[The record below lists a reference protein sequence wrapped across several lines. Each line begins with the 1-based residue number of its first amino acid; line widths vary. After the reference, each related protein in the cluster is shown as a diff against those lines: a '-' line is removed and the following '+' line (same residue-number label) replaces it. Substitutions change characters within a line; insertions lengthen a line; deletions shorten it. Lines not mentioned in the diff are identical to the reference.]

1 MKKVILTS
9 AMLCSVLFGVQEYE
23 ANLAGHIIIDS
34 KSTVKPPKDAPDF
47 FKTYGKFANITREE
61 KIGTFK
67 SKGNRETDFYLPF
80 KNQPI
85 QGHSGIKY
93 IPKKDVFWVISDN
106 GLGKKYNSY
115 DAMLYAHEFKFDFK
129 NSKYELLKTVFFK
142 DSDKKYP
149 YPITTET
156 TKERYLSG
164 ADFDTESIQVI
175 NDEFY
180 IGDEF
185 GPYLLYFD
193 KNGNLKEVFDVY
205 VEGKKLIS
213 PDNPSLKFSDKPDG
227 ENEKFNIKHSKGFEA
242 MASSKDGSKLYLLL
256 EGSIYNNNAYENEKG
271 KEYLRIIEFDV
282 KNKKFT
288 GKLNKYFLEDKSHSI
303 GDFNMIDDKYG
314 IIIERDQKEGAKDK
328 ACKEDEDTKHCFN
341 NAAQFKRIYKVKLDD
356 KTHEAQKISYI
367 DLLNI
372 KDRNKISKKPLVN
385 DKFVFPFETI
395 EGVDIVD
402 DSHIV
407 VENDNNFP
415 YSSSREPNKTDDNE
429 FILLEVK
436 DFLKSK

>member
-34 KSTVKPPKDAPDF
+34 KSTVKPPKDALDF

-115 DAMLYAHEFKFDFK
+115 DSMLYAHEFKFDFK

-185 GPYLLYFD
+185 GPYLLHFD

-227 ENEKFNIKHSKGFEA
+227 ENEKFNIKRSKGFEA

-288 GKLNKYFLEDKSHSI
+288 GKTYKYFLEDKSHSI

-314 IIIERDQKEGAKDK
+314 IIIERDQKEGTKDK
-328 ACKEDEDTKHCFN
+328 ACKEGEDTKHCFN
-341 NAAQFKRIYKVKLDD
+341 NVAQFKRIYKVKLDD
-356 KTHEAQKISYI
+356 KTHEA
-367 DLLNI
+367 
-372 KDRNKISKKPLVN
+372 
-385 DKFVFPFETI
+385 
-395 EGVDIVD
+395 
-402 DSHIV
+402 
-407 VENDNNFP
+407 
-415 YSSSREPNKTDDNE
+415 
-429 FILLEVK
+429 
-436 DFLKSK
+436 

>member
-61 KIGTFK
+61 KIGIFK

-164 ADFDTESIQVI
+164 VDFDTESIQVI

-185 GPYLLYFD
+185 GPYLLHFD

-227 ENEKFNIKHSKGFEA
+227 ENEKFNIKRSKGFEA

-288 GKLNKYFLEDKSHSI
+288 GKTYKYFLEDKSHSI
-303 GDFNMIDDKYG
+303 GDFNMI
-314 IIIERDQKEGAKDK
+314 
-328 ACKEDEDTKHCFN
+328 
-341 NAAQFKRIYKVKLDD
+341 DD

>member
-164 ADFDTESIQVI
+164 VDFDTESIQVI

-185 GPYLLYFD
+185 GPYLLHFD

-227 ENEKFNIKHSKGFEA
+227 ENEKFNIKRSKGFEA

-288 GKLNKYFLEDKSHSI
+288 GKTYKYFLEDKSHSI

-314 IIIERDQKEGAKDK
+314 IIIERDQKEGTKDK
-328 ACKEDEDTKHCFN
+328 VAK
-341 NAAQFKRIYKVKLDD
+341 KVKIL
-356 KTHEAQKISYI
+356 S
-367 DLLNI
+367 
-372 KDRNKISKKPLVN
+372 
-385 DKFVFPFETI
+385 
-395 EGVDIVD
+395 IVL
-402 DSHIV
+402 IM
-407 VENDNNFP
+407 
-415 YSSSREPNKTDDNE
+415 
-429 FILLEVK
+429 
-436 DFLKSK
+436 

>member
-1 MKKVILTS
+1 
-9 AMLCSVLFGVQEYE
+9 
-23 ANLAGHIIIDS
+23 
-34 KSTVKPPKDAPDF
+34 
-47 FKTYGKFANITREE
+47 
-61 KIGTFK
+61 
-67 SKGNRETDFYLPF
+67 
-80 KNQPI
+80 
-85 QGHSGIKY
+85 
-93 IPKKDVFWVISDN
+93 
-106 GLGKKYNSY
+106 
-115 DAMLYAHEFKFDFK
+115 
-129 NSKYELLKTVFFK
+129 
-142 DSDKKYP
+142 
-149 YPITTET
+149 
-156 TKERYLSG
+156 
-164 ADFDTESIQVI
+164 DFDTESIQVI

-185 GPYLLYFD
+185 GPYLLHFD
-193 KNGNLKEVFDVY
+193 KNGSLKEVFDVY

-227 ENEKFNIKHSKGFEA
+227 ENEKFNIKRSKGFEA

-288 GKLNKYFLEDKSHSI
+288 GKTYKYFLEDKSHSI

-314 IIIERDQKEGAKDK
+314 IIIERDQKEGTKDK
-328 ACKEDEDTKHCFN
+328 TCKEGEDTKHCFN
-341 NAAQFKRIYKVKLDD
+341 NVAQFKRIYKVKLDD

-385 DKFVFPFETI
+385 DKFVFPFDTI

>member
-9 AMLCSVLFGVQEYE
+9 AMLCSVLFGIQEHE

-115 DAMLYAHEFKFDFK
+115 DTMLYAHEFKFDFK

-164 ADFDTESIQVI
+164 ADFDTESIQLI

-185 GPYLLYFD
+185 GPYLLHFD

-213 PDNPSLKFSDKPDG
+213 PDNPNLKFSDKPDG
-227 ENEKFNIKHSKGFEA
+227 ENEKFNIKRSKGFEA

-288 GKLNKYFLEDKSHSI
+288 GKTYKYFLEDKSHSI
-303 GDFNMIDDKYG
+303 GDFNMIDD
-314 IIIERDQKEGAKDK
+314 INTA
-328 ACKEDEDTKHCFN
+328 
-341 NAAQFKRIYKVKLDD
+341 
-356 KTHEAQKISYI
+356 
-367 DLLNI
+367 
-372 KDRNKISKKPLVN
+372 
-385 DKFVFPFETI
+385 
-395 EGVDIVD
+395 
-402 DSHIV
+402 
-407 VENDNNFP
+407 
-415 YSSSREPNKTDDNE
+415 SS
-429 FILLEVK
+429 
-436 DFLKSK
+436 